1 MVMESM
7 KQRGWL
13 EHCAPALVFE
23 RESVTNGEFIPDAAP
38 TYKYQVLDGNHRITA
53 ATRICG
59 GEELVTCRVYEPFP
73 PSLMRILADREC
85 MTG

>member
-1 MVMESM
+1 M

-53 ATRICG
+53 ATRG
-59 GEELVTCRVYEPFP
+59 AKSVTCRVYEPFP
-73 PSLMRILADREC
+73 PALGSWQ
-85 MTG
+85 TVSV